1 MESLASPVSRRVASR
16 VSLES
21 VTIMVSR
28 ISMRKTIGKR
38 TLKKTLTDWGKVL
51 VLLLDEAAVVL
62 LVIVVLDVFRIVI
75 PLPVAIVLALVL
87 GAFVFVIHM
96 TVIPSFRRRI
106 VTGSEGMLG
115 TQGRVV
121 KPLNP
126 VGTIVI
132 KGELWRA
139 KSVEGSVEVNE
150 NVEIVGLDRLTLNV
164 KRKGR

>member
-1 MESLASPVSRRVASR
+1 MH
-16 VSLES
+16 
-21 VTIMVSR
+21 
-28 ISMRKTIGKR
+28 KTIDKGIIRRK
-38 TLKKTLTDWGKVL
+38 LSDWGKVL
-51 VLLLDEAAVVL
+51 VLLLDEAAAVL
-62 LVIVVLDVFRIVI
+62 LVIAVLHFFRIAI
-75 PLPVAIVLALVL
+75 PLPAAIILALIL

-96 TVIPSFRRRI
+96 AVIPSFHRRI

-115 TQGRVV
+115 MQGRVV

-132 KGELWRA
+132 EGEHWRA
-139 KSVEGSVEVNE
+139 ESVEDSIEVGE

>member
-1 MESLASPVSRRVASR
+1 MESL

-21 VTIMVSR
+21 VTIMVGR
-28 ISMRKTIGKR
+28 VSMRKTIGKG
-38 TLKKTLTDWGKVL
+38 TLKRTFTDWGKVL

-62 LVIVVLDVFRIVI
+62 LVIAVLHFFRIAI
-75 PLPVAIVLALVL
+75 PLPVAIFLALVL
-87 GAFVFVIHM
+87 GAFIFIIHAA
-96 TVIPSFRRRI
+96 VIPSFRRRI
-106 VTGSEGMLG
+106 ATGSEGMLG

-132 KGELWRA
+132 EGEHWRA
-139 KSVEGSVEVNE
+139 KSVEDSIEVNE
-150 NVEIVGLDRLTLNV
+150 DVEIVGLDRLTLSV